1 MIKKLILFVMIG
13 LANAQSWAQQPPG
26 TEIFLLDLVLA
37 KNKVSVSNLQNSTNQ
52 PGYDNQPSFHPTK
65 SLMYYASAN
74 AEGRTDIWEYNL
86 ATAKKRN
93 LTNTTEREYSP
104 TVTPDGKFL
113 SCIIQRDNG
122 AQDLGKYPID
132 GGQPTVLINNLIV
145 GYHAW
150 INANELILFVLGD
163 TLTLHRYNLATMK
176 DDVIANQ
183 IGRSLH
189 KIPKSKLMSFVHK
202 TPNQLWSIKQLNE
215 NGSITHIT
223 EPLPGREDLTW
234 TPDGKILMSD
244 GKKLFYYDSKKP
256 AGWHEVMLPANM
268 PSGNI
273 TRLAVNKK
281 GTKLALVVSE

>member
-1 MIKKLILFVMIG
+1 MIKKLFLFVVVCF
-13 LANAQSWAQQPPG
+13 ASAQGWAQQPPG
-26 TEIFLLDLVLA
+26 SEIYVLDLTVS
-37 KNKVSVSNLQNSTNQ
+37 KGIVSVANPQNVTNQ
-52 PGYDNQPSFHPTK
+52 PGYDNQPAFHPTK
-65 SLMYYASAN
+65 PLVYYASAN
-74 AEGRTDIWEYNL
+74 AEGRTDLWEYNL

-150 INANELILFVLGD
+150 INEDELLLFVLGD
-163 TLTLHRYNLATMK
+163 TFTLHRYTIATK
-176 DDVIANQ
+176 QDNIVAEQ

-189 KIPKSKLMSFVHK
+189 KIPKTNSMSFIK
-202 TPNQLWSIKQLNE
+202 KNSDQPWSIMQLNKD
-215 NGSITHIT
+215 GSINQIT
-223 EPLPGREDLTW
+223 QALPGREDLTW

-244 GKKLFYYDSKKP
+244 GKKLYYFDTKNP
-256 AGWHEVMLPANM
+256 AEWKEIILPTNF
-268 PSGNI
+268 PSGAI

-281 GTKLALVVSE
+281 GTKLAMVVSE